1 MDPTTNICE
10 TAVIARPEDEVDRT
24 ILTPRVRDLMP
35 PDGSV
40 VIAGELVSV
49 FCSPCQRWIDCH
61 AGIAPDMALERHR
74 SLAH

>member
-1 MDPTTNICE
+1 
-10 TAVIARPEDEVDRT
+10 
-24 ILTPRVRDLMP
+24 MP

-61 AGIAPDMALERHR
+61 AGIAPEMALERHR